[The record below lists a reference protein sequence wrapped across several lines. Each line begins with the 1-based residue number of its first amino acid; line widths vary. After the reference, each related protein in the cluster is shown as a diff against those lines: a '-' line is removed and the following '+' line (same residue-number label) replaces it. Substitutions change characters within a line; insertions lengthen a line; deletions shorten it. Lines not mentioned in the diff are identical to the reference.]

1 MKLAQRYAAEGN
13 QTAANLV
20 HLKDDIIVGEW
31 RDSTYGRDDFLPCS
45 SYETSQSS
53 CYNSSALIHIFLQ

>member
-31 RDSTYGRDDFLPCS
+31 RDSTYGRDD
-45 SYETSQSS
+45 
-53 CYNSSALIHIFLQ
+53 IFFHAVLMKRIDRHAIILVL